1 MRPPSIPD
9 LRWRSGRIP
18 ALPYPPP
25 QANRLYGRRGGKRVK
40 RSASILENKA
50 LNPGGLGA
58 EPPGGLRALSREP
71 MWKEVGRLAITQP
84 LVWALVI
91 VKVEVMVERR
101 E

>member
-25 QANRLYGRRGGKRVK
+25 QAKSIVRQTRWRVK